1 MRAFGLAF
9 WVWSSVSL
17 SASACDIRLPKRDTI
32 VQWPERILVAEV
44 KVVQV
49 KTIATFDRY
58 ARVRLIKAI
67 RGELPPVFSIRHD
80 TTSCGSH
87 FTPGGNS
94 CRGLQPAASRR
105 TDKRLSLRHQL
116 LCRDLDESRVRRRY
130 LDPGRMR
137 SPPRKIAHTGAALS
151 GRTSVLS
158 TCDGAAVATSVVG
171 RCAAQLSFA
180 RPPLAPSRAAPRR
193 AAWCRTGRASR
204 AGCRRSR
211 RAWRA
216 PPRRTGRAS
225 GE

>member
-87 FTPGGNS
+87 FTPGEI
-94 CRGLQPAASRR
+94 R
-105 TDKRLSLRHQL
+105 
-116 LCRDLDESRVRRRY
+116 
-130 LDPGRMR
+130 
-137 SPPRKIAHTGAALS
+137 
-151 GRTSVLS
+151 
-158 TCDGAAVATSVVG
+158 VVG
-171 RCAAQLSFA
+171 FNLL
-180 RPPLAPSRAAPRR
+180 PPAEQTKDYRFGTNSYAETWTRAVYVDGTLILA
-193 AAWCRTGRASR
+193 
-204 AGCRRSR
+204 
-211 RAWRA
+211 
-216 PPRRTGRAS
+216 
-225 GE
+225 E